1 MLKVRFSGSK
11 ILTGGLL
18 RVMQAV
24 PQSDEPL
31 KMEDGF
37 RIGSIVGRYR

>member
-1 MLKVRFSGSK
+1 MLKVHFGGSK

-24 PQSDEPL
+24 PQSDERL
-31 KMEDGF
+31 KLEDGS
-37 RIGSIVGRYR
+37 RIESIVSRN